1 MSHQLA
7 VQTATDWVALRAVW
21 AQVAVADRAA
31 ALTYFRLS
39 ESDLMNFTL
48 AQLITAYEAL

>member
-21 AQVAVADRAA
+21 AQVAMADRAA

-48 AQLITAYEAL
+48 AQLIAAYEAL